1 MKLTLRIWRQ
11 EDSSDQGGFKSY
23 ELDDLHPDMSF
34 LEALDI
40 LNQHLLTVK
49 TEEPVAFDYDCREGI
64 CGMCSLVINGRP
76 HGSLKVCGTNQVNQ
90 ATAQRGGSKGVTTCQ
105 LHLRSFAD
113 GDEITIEPWRA
124 RAFPV
129 IKDLIVDR
137 SAFDRIMARGG
148 YVSVNTGSAPDAHAI
163 PISKSAASQAFDAA
177 ACIGC
182 GACVAACKNSS
193 AMLFVGAKVA
203 HLAALKQGQV
213 ERNER
218 VLRMMTAHDQEGFG
232 ACSQTKSCEA
242 VCPKNISA
250 DHITQLNKEYLIA
263 ALKSPTQVGDS

>member
-11 EDSSDQGGFKSY
+11 EDSSDQGCFRSY
-23 ELDDLHPDMSF
+23 TLTDLHPDMSF
-34 LEALDI
+34 LEALDV
-40 LNQHLLTVK
+40 LNSHLLAVK

-64 CGMCSLVINGRP
+64 CGMCSLVINGEP
-76 HGSLKVCGTNQVNQ
+76 HGASLSGH
-90 ATAQRGGSKGVTTCQ
+90 RGVTTCQ
-105 LHLRSFAD
+105 LHLRSFRD

-124 RAFPV
+124 PAFPV
-129 IKDLIVDR
+129 IKDLVVDR
-137 SAFDRIMARGG
+137 RAFDRMIARGG
-148 YVSVNTGSAPDAHAI
+148 YISVNTGSAPDAHAI
-163 PISKSAASQAFDAA
+163 PIQKSSAEQAFDAA

-213 ERNER
+213 ERTER
-218 VLRMMTAHDQEGFG
+218 VLNMMDAHDKEGFG

-242 VCPKNISA
+242 VCPKNISTS
-250 DHITQLNKEYLIA
+250 HITHLNKEYLIA
-263 ALKSPTQVGDS
+263 AIKKPNGCES

>member
-1 MKLTLRIWRQ
+1 MQLTLRIWRQ
-11 EDSSDQGGFKSY
+11 EDATDQGGFKTY
-23 ELDDLHPDMSF
+23 VLDDLHPDMSF

-40 LNQHLLTVK
+40 LNQHLLAVK

-64 CGMCSLVINGRP
+64 CGMCSLVINGQP
-76 HGSLKVCGTNQVNQ
+76 HGSLKVHGTK
-90 ATAQRGGSKGVTTCQ
+90 GSRSTGVTTCQ
-105 LHLRSFAD
+105 LHLRSFSD
-113 GDEITIEPWRA
+113 GDELTIEPWRA
-124 RAFPV
+124 SAFPV

-213 ERNER
+213 ERQER

-232 ACSQTKSCEA
+232 TCSQTKSCEA

-263 ALKSPTQVGDS
+263 ALKSPSQVGDS